1 MKQSSGHGKK
11 AHWARLLAAH
21 EREHQHPCKRPGTVM
36 YTGNSST
43 KDREMNPKRSRA
55 SRPGTNKNVGLSE
68 THT

>member
-1 MKQSSGHGKK
+1 M

-21 EREHQHPCKRPGTVM
+21 EKEHQHPYKRPGTVIH
-36 YTGNSST
+36 TANSST

-55 SRPGTNKNVGLSE
+55 SRPGTNRNFGLSE